1 MLISSQ
7 LLQTAL
13 NNYNKTHPNKENYK
27 EDYSFAYAVGAGT
40 QAAFVN
46 FAIVVAIVFFIL
58 ELILLFFAIK
68 MVLDCTE
75 PGPER
80 IVHMVL
86 AVMFTLPYVLLN
98 TIFNDCSKKSL
109 KSKV

>member
-13 NNYNKTHPNKENYK
+13 NKYNQTRSNKEN
-27 EDYSFAYAVGAGT
+27 YSFAYAAGAGT

-46 FAIVVAIVFFIL
+46 FAIVVAFVFFIL

-98 TIFNDCSKKSL
+98 ILFNDCSKKSL
-109 KSKV
+109 KSKTV

>member
-13 NNYNKTHPNKENYK
+13 NKYNQTHPNKENY
-27 EDYSFAYAVGAGT
+27 SFAYTAGAGT

-46 FAIVVAIVFFIL
+46 FAIVVAVVFFIL

-75 PGPER
+75 PGPEK
-80 IVHMVL
+80 
-86 AVMFTLPYVLLN
+86 N
-98 TIFNDCSKKSL
+98 CSYGTSSNVYPPICSIKYPFQ
-109 KSKV
+109 